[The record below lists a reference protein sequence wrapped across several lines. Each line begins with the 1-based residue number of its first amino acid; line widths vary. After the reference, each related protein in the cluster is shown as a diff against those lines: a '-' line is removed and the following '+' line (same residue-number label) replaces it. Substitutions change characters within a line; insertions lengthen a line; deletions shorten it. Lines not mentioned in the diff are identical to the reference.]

1 MQSEAPPPSTN
12 NEPPRGLPP
21 VEPPSGRF
29 IAQLFLVP
37 GLIIGVI
44 LLIVIG
50 TSYLVQ
56 SSHNPDSLVK
66 NLDSDN
72 PEVRWRAAHDLAQV
86 LKRPESLALASD
98 PKFALDLAERLD
110 RAVAEVERAEEVM
123 RGEVEKVEQAAREDL
138 KRMEKAAAARGVE
151 VTEKD
156 RDAHWR
162 AFEHHRDA
170 LWRKLANPRN
180 HLLYLTACMGDF
192 TIPVG
197 APVLSELA
205 LKDRGAEVKGLT
217 LRRRRA
223 VWALANLGDNFKR
236 RYLGE
241 NPRRE
246 DKVLTQ
252 EQKDAII
259 AQLKQE
265 AAGTGK
271 RARWARQTLPYL
283 EKGKSSRQ
291 FLDRE
296 RAGGLVASAWA
307 GPLRALPYLLPP
319 TSQGVDAVLARCA
332 AADDPFLRAQVALA
346 LNFWD
351 GPWVEPTLLRLARDD
366 GHGKKVEITEAD

>member
-1 MQSEAPPPSTN
+1 MQSEAPPPSSSN
-12 NEPPRGLPP
+12 GAPKGLPP
-21 VEPPSGRF
+21 VAPPSGRF

-37 GLIIGVI
+37 GLIVTVAVFIYLGS
-44 LLIVIG
+44 
-50 TSYLVQ
+50 SYLVR
-56 SSHNPDSLVK
+56 SSQTPQHFLRE
-66 NLDSDN
+66 LDSEN
-72 PEVRWRAAHDLAQV
+72 PEIRWRGAHDLAQV

-110 RAVAEVERAEEVM
+110 RAIGEVERAEQAM
-123 RGEVEKVEQAAREDL
+123 RAEVEKAEQAAQEDL
-138 KRMEKAAAARGVE
+138 KRLEKAAEDRGQQL
-151 VTEKD
+151 TQKD
-156 RDAHWR
+156 YDAFR
-162 AFEHHRDA
+162 RTFEHQRDA

-205 LKDRGAEVKGLT
+205 LKDRGAEVKGVT

-236 RYLGE
+236 RYLGQE
-241 NPRRE
+241 PRRE
-246 DKVLTQ
+246 DKVLTA
-252 EQKDAII
+252 EQKESII
-259 AQLKQE
+259 AQLKRE
-265 AAGTGK
+265 AAGSGK

-283 EKGKSSRQ
+283 EKGKAPS
-291 FLDRE
+291 LAVDRE
-296 RAGGLVASAWA
+296 RASGLVAAAWA
-307 GPLRALPYLLPP
+307 GPLTMLPYLLSQ
-319 TSQGVDAVLARCA
+319 SQGVDAVLARCA
-332 AADDPFLRAQVALA
+332 AAEDPFLRAQVALA